1 MGRRPGGGPRG
12 RGPDRQGLR
21 QRRRP
26 APRLGPLR
34 RQVLHARDD
43 GHGPQ
48 PRPERGDAPRDGRP
62 DRQRAVRLGRLPAL
76 HPDVRADRHGGE
88 AGALR
93 RGARG
98 EEARPRRRAGHRA
111 DGGRPARA
119 RRRVQGDRPG
129 RHRARLPERPVRA
142 AGPRDQGRL
151 RVVVRQARD
160 GLPEQP
166 AHRPRPRHRGQRRD
180 HGLRQHGR
188 RLGHRGRLHA
198 RPEHRRE
205 DPLRRVPHQRPG
217 RGRRRRHPDRAED
230 RPDADRHARGLQ
242 RVPADR
248 PAARA
253 PLPRRP
259 GPRVHD
265 RARQAVHAPDALG
278 EADRRGGR
286 ADRHGPRRRGP
297 HHEGRGA
304 RPDRAGPRRP
314 APARPVRPGGPD
326 RGHAPGQGAQR
337 VARRGRRQGGVR
349 RGHRGRVGGQR
360 RARRPGPDRDVA
372 RRLPRH
378 GRRPGHPDRPRW
390 RHQPRRGGR
399 PPDRQAVRG
408 RLSRAAHRLRGR
420 DGRGQRRPIRPGRL
434 DQPRRLDRRGLPRPV
449 ADGLRPVRGPARA
462 PDDPRLGRRGPP
474 HGGLD
479 QRRQARGG
487 GHGPPL
493 RRPGHRPVPDGAHVP
508 GGRAARDRARRDPR
522 RRRSPPGP
530 RHDERPAPP

>member
-1 MGRRPGGGPRG
+1 MTQTAPPADRPHAAAKRYIYAWGGGHAEGDATMRDLLGGKGAGLAEMTNAGLPVPPGFTITTEACNDYFTAGEQLPAGPVGRRPGGGPRG

-76 HPDVRADRHGGE
+76 HPDVRPDRHGGE

-142 AGPRDQGRL
+142 ARPRDQGRL
-151 RVVVRQARD
+151 RVVVRQARH

-166 AHRPRPRHRGQRRD
+166 AHRPRPRDRGQRRD

-188 RLGHRGRLHA
+188 RLGHRRRLHA

-286 ADRHGPRRRGP
+286 PDRHGPRGRGP
-297 HHEGRGA
+297 HHQGRGA

-326 RGHAPGQGAQR
+326 RGHRAWPRGSTRRPAR
-337 VARRGRRQGGVR
+337 PSARRCSTRTPRSSGWPAASASSSSGSR
-349 RGHRGRVGGQR
+349 
-360 RARRPGPDRDVA
+360 RRPTTSTAWPS
-372 RRLPRH
+372 PR
-378 GRRPGHPDRPRW
+378 
-390 RHQPRRGGR
+390 
-399 PPDRQAVRG
+399 A
-408 RLSRAAHRLRGR
+408 S
-420 DGRGQRRPIRPGRL
+420 
-434 DQPRRLDRRGLPRPV
+434 
-449 ADGLRPVRGPARA
+449 
-462 PDDPRLGRRGPP
+462 
-474 HGGLD
+474 
-479 QRRQARGG
+479 
-487 GHGPPL
+487 
-493 RRPGHRPVPDGAHVP
+493 
-508 GGRAARDRARRDPR
+508 
-522 RRRSPPGP
+522 
-530 RHDERPAPP
+530 